1 MWFIIEQNKR
11 KTAIFLVILTLFF
24 LFFGAAL
31 GFSFSSDMYN
41 GTYYGTS
48 IGLLVGFISFIGII
62 FYTKFNASKFF
73 LSQAGAVPVEKDDL
87 PVLFN
92 VVEEMSIAASLGF
105 IPKIYVINSEIPNAF
120 SVGVNEKNASV
131 AVTVGLLSN
140 LNRDELQGVIAHE
153 IAHIKNLDSLYLMYA
168 GVIFGAVV
176 CVSDAII
183 RGFARSRNRKGGG
196 AGLLIALIL
205 ALISPI
211 LVKLLYLTISR
222 KREYLAD
229 ACACQYTRYPT
240 GLASALNKISNFSF
254 SGDKNAVIKDEKM
267 NSGQVVS
274 CMYIHNFLQ
283 KEKPNF
289 FDELFSTHPSTRKR
303 IEVLKQMGASDIEE
317 YNKVYRAVVSDKAL
331 INNKNLIKMN
341 IESIPIV
348 APLVEQTETK
358 EETRIIRQRKAKDG
372 LKKAMNYKVIHC
384 DCDTKLKIPPELQ
397 ISEITC
403 PNCNKVHKILV

>member
-1 MWFIIEQNKR
+1 M
-11 KTAIFLVILTLFF
+11 
-24 LFFGAAL
+24 
-31 GFSFSSDMYN
+31 
-41 GTYYGTS
+41 
-48 IGLLVGFISFIGII
+48 
-62 FYTKFNASKFF
+62 
-73 LSQAGAVPVEKDDL
+73 
-87 PVLFN
+87 
-92 VVEEMSIAASLGF
+92 
-105 IPKIYVINSEIPNAF
+105 NS
-120 SVGVNEKNASV
+120 
-131 AVTVGLLSN
+131 
-140 LNRDELQGVIAHE
+140 
-153 IAHIKNLDSLYLMYA
+153 
-168 GVIFGAVV
+168 
-176 CVSDAII
+176 
-183 RGFARSRNRKGGG
+183 
-196 AGLLIALIL
+196 
-205 ALISPI
+205 
-211 LVKLLYLTISR
+211 
-222 KREYLAD
+222 
-229 ACACQYTRYPT
+229 
-240 GLASALNKISNFSF
+240 NKI
-254 SGDKNAVIKDEKM
+254 
-267 NSGQVVS
+267 VS

-289 FDELFSTHPSTRKR
+289 LDELFSTHPSTKKR